1 MSATTKQS
9 SFSSTGNTEDRHCA
23 LKYLQSVN
31 SQHYCINC
39 IVLIVSASVFLAYFC
54 TVPCSVFDMIVSPQ
68 SLHCYLLACLL
79 VSVLLNGIELSMYVT
94 VSCDYFIVW

>member
-1 MSATTKQS
+1 VVVLHSIT
-9 SFSSTGNTEDRHCA
+9 
-23 LKYLQSVN
+23 
-31 SQHYCINC
+31 
-39 IVLIVSASVFLAYFC
+39 IVCPRLPIIGASVFFLFNFVWC
-54 TVPCSVFDMIVSPQ
+54 PCSVFDMIVSPQ